1 MKVRGDDVI
10 SLIEGAQRNV
20 LIVAPFMRSEA
31 LSRLLDSV
39 PVGIETTI
47 VTRWRIADLLAG
59 ASDLGVYELAEGRGV
74 PLYLRP
80 DLHAKLFA
88 VDGRCFV
95 GSANVTDAA
104 LGWRKLANLELLVAV
119 SRSADSIVEF
129 EKQLLVGTVRAT
141 AGLRDRL
148 EAMLERLRK
157 VKTPILELEDDA
169 SSLLPRDW
177 VPQARN
183 PEELYSVYRGDADVG
198 QSALAIIEEEL
209 LKIGMIAD
217 LDQKDFRA
225 WVAIKI
231 SQTPLVG
238 GVVKR
243 IEEQGQVTESDIKD
257 IFVEIGV
264 NENMH
269 QPRDVLEVL
278 KRWLTCFLAMRY
290 ETAPDSIKLIR
301 ARKV

>member
-1 MKVRGDDVI
+1 MKVLGDDVV

-39 PVGIETTI
+39 PVGIDTTI

-59 ASDLGVYELAEGRGV
+59 ASDLGVYELAEERGV

-104 LGWRKLANLELLVAV
+104 LGWRKLTNLELLVAV

-129 EKQLLVGTVRAT
+129 EKRLLVGTVRAT

-157 VKTPILELEDDA
+157 VKTPILEAGDDT

-177 VPQARN
+177 VPKARN

-198 QSALAIIEEEL
+198 HSALAIIQEEL
-209 LKIGMIAD
+209 LKIGVIAD

-238 GVVKR
+238 GVVER

-290 ETAPDSIKLIR
+290 ETTPDSVKLIR